1 MANLFRQL
9 CNQVLFPRT
18 ASSRNYTTALC
29 VVTAITSICMV
40 NSTWGQIVGGRGA
53 TVQLPVTSVFTVNTV
68 VSVPD
73 GGQISMG
80 GISRSSMGGV
90 SRGIPGL
97 SGIPGAGRA
106 FKNRGIGGEQST
118 GNVSVRVQ
126 VLVMAELEQEIMA
139 EARRL
144 AQERESTDPNGS
156 YETQRRA
163 DDISRKLG
171 GKNRR

>member
-1 MANLFRQL
+1 MANRLHRLLF
-9 CNQVLFPRT
+9 NFHFPNTPRFSFFP
-18 ASSRNYTTALC
+18 AFIAVAIAALSMFMADS
-29 VVTAITSICMV
+29 VS
-40 NSTWGQIVGGRGA
+40 GQIVGGRGA

-80 GISRSSMGGV
+80 GISRSSMGSV

-126 VLVMAELEQEIMA
+126 VLVMEELEQEVMA

-144 AQERESTDPNGS
+144 AKEQESSDPNGS
-156 YETQRRA
+156 YATQRRA
-163 DDISRKLG
+163 DEISRKLG